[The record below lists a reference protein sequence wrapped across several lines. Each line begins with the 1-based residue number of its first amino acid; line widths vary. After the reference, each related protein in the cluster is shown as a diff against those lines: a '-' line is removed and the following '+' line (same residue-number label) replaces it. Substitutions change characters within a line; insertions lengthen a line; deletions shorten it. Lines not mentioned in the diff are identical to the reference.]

1 MMKKKFGMK
10 RCISC
15 IKIMRDAVARITSA
29 IKLGN
34 DNAAN
39 DKKQGD
45 NYAN

>member
-10 RCISC
+10 RRVSC
-15 IKIMRDAVARITSA
+15 IKIMRDAIARITRA
-29 IKLGN
+29 IKLDN
-34 DNAAN
+34 DDAAN